1 MTISS
6 RLSCAILLLAFFP
19 LLAIAQVHVWQGTLT
34 LPVYEEGLPDPNPP
48 FDQFATNRFNY
59 PYTLR
64 THLTDRRTSHALR
77 AVFLEN
83 QYLKCTILPDLGG
96 HLYTCIDKINGRPMF
111 YANPSIKKAN
121 IGYRGA
127 WAAFGVEY
135 NFPVSHNWMSLSPV
149 DFAFA
154 ENADGSGSVMVGNID
169 RVYGMQWSVEMRLK
183 PKSTVVEQ
191 RVTLYNRDDVRHR
204 FYWWNN
210 AGVEVWD
217 DSHIEY
223 PMRFAASHGF
233 TEVEPWPV
241 DTSGRDLS
249 IIHNQTEGPVSLF
262 VHGSR
267 EPFMGV
273 WNPHTHSG
281 TVHFADYDKLPA
293 KKAWSWGA
301 DADGLDWRKALSD
314 NNSAYVE
321 VQAGLF
327 RNQETYA
334 FLEPRE
340 SIHFSE
346 YWMPVRDIGGITRAN
361 LCGVLH
367 LSRENTTLVIGF
379 NANRPV
385 SGAVITVADD
395 QGRVF
400 NESADLTPDEAWSG
414 KVKLPDVNL
423 KYTIE
428 IRDHAG
434 RLLMRQKEDGY
445 DWTPGS
451 EVRVGPQPRYRL
463 PASDQRSE
471 DEWLQVGEQ
480 QELNGKLLL
489 ALDTYQQLL
498 QKFPTS
504 YSGRKAAGRLSVAL
518 LHYEEAIKLLEAVHN
533 RNTTDLEASYYLGIA
548 YEGSGIADKARESF
562 EAAYRSPEWRAS
574 AALRLG
580 ELCARGKQLNDA
592 ESYFSE
598 ALRAAP
604 DDLRAGEELSALERA
619 NGQEAQ
625 ARTRAEDW
633 LERFPESYFLREE
646 LGTRDT
652 QHLADDDSRILNIAA
667 EYMRLGLYQRAL
679 DVLSHSY
686 PDPLPDQS
694 EPGRPAPSQNPMLAY
709 YRGYCRQKLGQS
721 PTGDYGTG
729 ASLPTQ
735 YIFPGRA
742 EDLIVLETAVEAA
755 PGDANAHYLLG
766 TLYFS
771 RAFTDEALRE
781 WRRASELNPR
791 IPVLDA
797 SLGLALLQVKK
808 DPQSALTAFRNG
820 IDNDRGNEAVYL
832 GADQALSILG
842 HPSSERS
849 EVLEHYPDRVNMP
862 PDLVFELALNLAESG
877 EFERA
882 AALFHNRFFA
892 RQEGGTNARQVWVE
906 VELQRALS
914 LARHHDCQEAIS
926 SSTQLGSPVEG
937 VSFTHDG
944 LEPFVNSART
954 EYLLGK
960 MEAACGKG
968 EESRIRFQ
976 AAAAKSGAGEIFWAW
991 LAAQELPGFHASEW
1005 TVRLQSASEQ
1015 ATTMVETSSFAGFW
1029 AYTAG
1034 MLNRG
1039 LGNESQAQAEF
1050 RRALLLPDGMLSYHL
1065 TRAALAKQ

>member
-1 MTISS
+1 MTNAS
-6 RLSCAILLLAFFP
+6 RWTSVILWVAFFP
-19 LLAIAQVHVWQGTLT
+19 ALAVAQVRVWQGTFT
-34 LPVYEEGLPDPNPP
+34 LPVYEEGRPDPNPP
-48 FDQFATNRFNY
+48 FDQFATSRFNY

-64 THLTDRRTSHALR
+64 TNLTDRRAPHALR

-96 HLYTCIDKINGRPMF
+96 HLYTCIDKINGKPMF

-154 ENADGSGSVMVGNID
+154 QHADGSGSVTVGNID
-169 RVYGMQWSVEMRLK
+169 RVYGMQWSVEMRLR
-183 PKSTVVEQ
+183 PNSTVLEQ

-233 TEVEPWPV
+233 TEVQPWPV
-241 DTSGRDLS
+241 DASGRDLS
-249 IIHNQTEGPVSLF
+249 IIRNQTEGPVSLF

-314 NNSAYVE
+314 NDSAYVE

-334 FLEPRE
+334 FLAPRA

-361 LCGVLH
+361 LSGVLH
-367 LSRENTTLVIGF
+367 LSREGSTLAIGF
-379 NANRPV
+379 NANQPI
-385 SGAVITVADD
+385 SGALISVADD
-395 QGRVF
+395 HGQVF
-400 NESADLTPDEAWSG
+400 KQSADLTPREAWSQ
-414 KVKLPDVNL
+414 KVNLRDVNQ

-428 IRDHAG
+428 IRDRSGA
-434 RLLMRQKEDGY
+434 LLVRQKEDDY
-445 DWTPGS
+445 DWTPTS
-451 EVRVGPQPRYRL
+451 EVRVGPQPRY
-463 PASDQRSE
+463 PVPDADQRSE
-471 DEWLQVGEQ
+471 DEWLQVGEE

-489 ALDTYQQLL
+489 ALETYQQLL
-498 QKFPTS
+498 KKFPTS
-504 YSGRKAAGRLSVAL
+504 DSGMKAAGRLSASL
-518 LHYEEAIKLLEAVHN
+518 LHYQDAIQLLEAVDR
-533 RNTTDLEASYYLGIA
+533 RNTTDAEASYYLGMA
-548 YEGSGIADKARESF
+548 YDGSGIVDKARESF

-580 ELCARGKQLNDA
+580 ELSARAKHWSDA

-598 ALRAAP
+598 DLQAAP
-604 DDLRAGEELSALERA
+604 DDLRAGEELSAVERA
-619 NGQEAQ
+619 QGQEAQ
-625 ARTRAEDW
+625 ARRRAQDW
-633 LERFPESYFLREE
+633 FERFPQSYFLREE
-646 LGTRDT
+646 LGTRDL
-652 QHLADDDSRILNIAA
+652 QHLADDSSRLLNIAA
-667 EYMRLGLYQRAL
+667 EYMRLGLYQQAL
-679 DVLSHSY
+679 DVLSRSY
-686 PDPLPDQS
+686 PDPLQDQS
-694 EPGRPAPSQNPMLAY
+694 EPAATSPSANPMLAY

-721 PTGDYGTG
+721 PAGDYGR
-729 ASLPTQ
+729 ASKLPTE
-735 YIFPGRA
+735 YIFPSRA
-742 EDLIVLETAVEAA
+742 EDLVVLETAAEAA
-755 PGDANAHYLLG
+755 PGDATARYLLG

-771 RAFTDEALRE
+771 RGFTDRALRE
-781 WRRASELNPR
+781 WKRASELNPS

-797 SLGLALLQVKK
+797 SLGSALLQIK
-808 DPQSALTAFRNG
+808 DDPESALTAFRNG
-820 IDNDRGNEAVYL
+820 IDHDSGNEAVYL

-842 HPSSERS
+842 HPSSERI
-849 EVLEHYPDRVNMP
+849 EVLEHYPDRASMP
-862 PDLVFELALNLAESG
+862 TDLVFELALNLAESG

-882 AALFHNRFFA
+882 ASLFHNRFFP
-892 RQEGGTNARQVWVE
+892 RQEGGTNVRQVWVE

-914 LARHHDCQEAIS
+914 RARNHDCQAALS
-926 SSTQLGSPVEG
+926 SSAQLASPVEG
-937 VSFTHDG
+937 VSFTKDG

-954 EYLLGK
+954 QYLLGK
-960 MEAACGKG
+960 MEAGCGKA
-968 EESRIRFQ
+968 EESRVRFQ
-976 AAAAKSGAGEIFWAW
+976 AAAAKSGAGEILWAW
-991 LAAQELPGFHASEW
+991 LAAKELPDFHPSEW
-1005 TVRLQSASEQ
+1005 TVRLQSAIGQ
-1015 ATTMVETSSFAGFW
+1015 ATTIGDASSFAGFW

-1034 MLNRG
+1034 MLNRA
-1039 LGNESQAQAEF
+1039 LGNEAQAQAEF
-1050 RRALLLPDGMLSYHL
+1050 RRAFLLPDGILSYHL
-1065 TRAALAKQ
+1065 TRTAQAKP

>member
-1 MTISS
+1 MTNAS
-6 RLSCAILLLAFFP
+6 RWNSVVLLIAFFP
-19 LLAIAQVHVWQGTLT
+19 ALAVAQVRVWEGTFT

-48 FDQFATNRFNY
+48 FDQYATNRFNY

-64 THLTDRRTSHALR
+64 TNLTDRRAPHALR

-96 HLYTCIDKINGRPMF
+96 HLYTCMDKINGKPMF

-154 ENADGSGSVMVGNID
+154 QHADGSGSVTVGNID

-183 PKSTVVEQ
+183 PNSTLLEQ

-210 AGVEVWD
+210 AGVEVGD

-233 TEVEPWPV
+233 TEVQPWPV
-241 DTSGRDLS
+241 DASGRDLS
-249 IIHNQTEGPVSLF
+249 LIRNQTDGPVSLF

-314 NNSAYVE
+314 NDSAYVE

-334 FLEPRE
+334 FLAPRA

-361 LCGVLH
+361 LAGVLH
-367 LSRENTTLVIGF
+367 LSREGSTLGIGF
-379 NANRPV
+379 NANQPI
-385 SGAVITVADD
+385 SGAVISVADD
-395 QGRVF
+395 QNRIF
-400 NESADLTPDEAWSG
+400 QESADLTPQQAWSQ
-414 KVKLPDVNL
+414 KVKLPDVNQ

-428 IRDHAG
+428 IRDRSGA
-434 RLLMRQKEDGY
+434 LLVRQKEDDY
-445 DWTPGS
+445 DWTPAS
-451 EVRVGPQPRYRL
+451 EVRVGPQPRYPL
-463 PASDQRSE
+463 PDPDQRRE
-471 DEWLQVGEQ
+471 DDWLQVGEE

-489 ALDTYQQLL
+489 ALETYQQLL
-498 QKFPTS
+498 KKFPTS
-504 YSGRKAAGRLSVAL
+504 YSGMKAAGRLSASL
-518 LHYEEAIKLLEAVHN
+518 LHYEDAIQLLEAVHS
-533 RNTTDLEASYYLGIA
+533 RNTTDAEAAYYLGIA
-548 YEGSGIADKARESF
+548 YDASGVADKARESF
-562 EAAYRSPEWRAS
+562 EAAYRSPEWRAA

-580 ELCARGKQLNDA
+580 EQSARTNHWSDA
-592 ESYFSE
+592 ENYFSE
-598 ALRAAP
+598 DLRAAP
-604 DDLRAGEELSALERA
+604 DDLRAGEELSAVERA
-619 NGQEAQ
+619 HGEGAEA
-625 ARTRAEDW
+625 RRRAQDW

-646 LGTRDT
+646 LGTRDA
-652 QHLADDDSRILNIAA
+652 QHLADDSSRLLNIAV

-679 DVLSHSY
+679 DVLSRSY
-686 PDPLPDQS
+686 PDPSREQS
-694 EPGRPAPSQNPMLAY
+694 EPAAPSPSANPVLAY
-709 YRGYCRQKLGQS
+709 YRGYCRQKLGRS
-721 PTGDYGTG
+721 AAGDYGA
-729 ASLPTQ
+729 ASKLPTE
-735 YIFPGRA
+735 YIFPSRA
-742 EDLIVLETAVEAA
+742 EDLVVLETAVDAA
-755 PGDANAHYLLG
+755 PSDANAHYLLG

-771 RAFTDEALRE
+771 RTFTDRALRE
-781 WRRASELNPR
+781 WKRASELNPG

-797 SLGLALLQVKK
+797 SLGSALLQIKD

-820 IDNDRGNEAVYL
+820 IDHDRGNEAVYL

-842 HPSSERS
+842 HPSSERT
-849 EVLEHYPDRVNMP
+849 EVLEHYPDRANMP
-862 PDLVFELALNLAESG
+862 ADLVFELALNLAESG

-882 AALFHNRFFA
+882 AALFHNRFFP
-892 RQEGGTNARQVWVE
+892 RQEGGTNVRQVWVE
-906 VELQRALS
+906 VELQRTLS
-914 LARHHDCQEAIS
+914 RARNHDCPGALAS
-926 SSTQLGSPVEG
+926 SAQLASPVEG
-937 VSFTHDG
+937 VSFTKDG
-944 LEPFVNSART
+944 LEPFVNSGRT
-954 EYLLGK
+954 QYLLGK
-960 MEAACGKG
+960 MEAACGKA
-968 EESRIRFQ
+968 EESRVRFQ
-976 AAAAKSGAGEIFWAW
+976 AAAAKSGAGEILWAW
-991 LAAQELPGFHASEW
+991 LAAKELPDFHPSEW
-1005 TVRLQSASEQ
+1005 TVRLQSAIEQ
-1015 ATTMVETSSFAGFW
+1015 AATLGETSSFAGFW

-1034 MLNRG
+1034 MLNRA

-1050 RRALLLPDGMLSYHL
+1050 RRAFLLPDGILSYHL
-1065 TRAALAKQ
+1065 TRTAQAKP

>member
-6 RLSCAILLLAFFP
+6 RLHCAILLIGSFP
-19 LLAIAQVHVWQGTLT
+19 LLAVAQVHVWQGTLT

-64 THLTDRRTSHALR
+64 TNLTDRRTSPALR

-154 ENADGSGSVMVGNID
+154 ENADGSGSVTVGNID

-241 DTSGRDLS
+241 DASGRDLS
-249 IIHNQTEGPVSLF
+249 IIRNQTEGPVSLF

-281 TVHFADYDKLPA
+281 TVHFSDYDKLPA
-293 KKAWSWGA
+293 KKTWSWGA

-314 NNSAYVE
+314 NDSAYVE

-334 FLEPRE
+334 FLEPRQ

-361 LCGVLH
+361 LSGVLH
-367 LSRENTTLVIGF
+367 LSREDTTLVIGF
-379 NANRPV
+379 NSNQPV
-385 SGAVITVADD
+385 PGAVITVADD
-395 QGRVF
+395 HGRVF
-400 NESADLTPDEAWSG
+400 NEAADLTPDEAWSR
-414 KVKLPDVNL
+414 KVKLPDLNQ

-428 IRDHAG
+428 IRDHTGA
-434 RLLMRQKEDGY
+434 LLIRQKEGEY
-445 DWTPGS
+445 DWTPVA
-451 EVRVGPQPRYRL
+451 EVQVGPQPKYRL
-463 PASDQRSE
+463 PAPEQRSE
-471 DEWLQVGEQ
+471 DEWLHAGEQ
-480 QELNGKLLL
+480 QERNGKLLL
-489 ALDTYQQLL
+489 ALETYQQLL
-498 QKFPTS
+498 KKFPTS
-504 YSGRKAAGRLSVAL
+504 DSGRKSAGRLYASL
-518 LHYEEAIKLLEAVHN
+518 LHYGEAIKLLEAVRN
-533 RNTTDLEASYYLGIA
+533 RNTTDPETSYYLGIA
-548 YEGSGIADKARESF
+548 YDGSGIADKARESF

-580 ELCARGKQLNDA
+580 ELSARARHWSDA
-592 ESYFSE
+592 ESYFLE
-598 ALRAAP
+598 DLRAAP
-604 DDLRAGEELSALERA
+604 DDLRAGEELSAVERA
-619 NGQEAQ
+619 MGEAPQ

-646 LGTRDT
+646 LGSQDT

-667 EYMRLGLYQRAL
+667 EYMRLGLFERAL
-679 DVLSHSY
+679 DVLSRSY
-686 PDPLPDQS
+686 PDPLRDQS
-694 EPGRPAPSQNPMLAY
+694 EPGPHSPSQNPMLAY

-721 PTGDYGTG
+721 PAGDYGA
-729 ASLPTQ
+729 ASQLLTE
-735 YIFPGRA
+735 YIFPSRA
-742 EDLIVLETAVEAA
+742 EDLVVLQTAVEAA
-755 PGDANAHYLLG
+755 PSDANAHYLLG

-771 RAFTDEALRE
+771 RAFTDDALRE
-781 WRRASELNPR
+781 WKRARVNPR

-797 SLGLALLQVKK
+797 SLGLALLHVKN
-808 DPQSALTAFRNG
+808 DPQSALTSFRNG
-820 IDNDRGNEAVYL
+820 IDNDRSNEAVYL

-842 HPSSERS
+842 HPSSERT
-849 EVLEHYPDRVNMP
+849 EVLERYPDRSSMP
-862 PDLVFELALNLAESG
+862 TALVFELALNLAESG

-882 AALFHNRFFA
+882 ASLFHNRFFA
-892 RQEGGTNARQVWVE
+892 RQEGGTNVRQVWVE

-914 LARHHDCQEAIS
+914 LARHHDCQEALS
-926 SSTQLGSPVEG
+926 SSAQLASPVEG
-937 VSFTHDG
+937 VSFTDDG
-944 LEPFVNSART
+944 LAPFVNSART

-960 MEAACGKG
+960 IEAGCGKAD
-968 EESRIRFQ
+968 ESRIRFQ
-976 AAAAKSGAGEIFWAW
+976 AAAAKSGAGEILWAW
-991 LAAQELPGFHASEW
+991 LAAKELPGFHASEW
-1005 TVRLQSASEQ
+1005 TPRLHSASEQ

-1034 MLNRG
+1034 MLNRA
-1039 LGNESQAQAEF
+1039 LGDESQAQAEF
-1050 RRALLLPDGMLSYHL
+1050 RHALLLPDGMLSYHL
-1065 TRAALAKQ
+1065 SRAALAKQ